1 MSIRSRRIAT
11 TALVAVAA
19 LGLAGVAH
27 PMSVNAALIAVANP
41 DTLTMKHDRTA
52 TVPAPGVLGN
62 DLNVGSATAVLT
74 SDVSHGTLTLRANGG
89 YTYTPNPGYVGTDV
103 FQYKPSGLLT
113 TPTTVTITIT
123 NAAPTATNDAYS
135 MSMGGTLSVAAPGVM
150 ANDSDADGDAMT
162 ATKVTDS
169 GSGSVNLSSNGG
181 FTYSPGGSF
190 TGVRTFTYRV
200 SDGLANSNV
209 ATVSITVNPPAPTPT
224 PTPAPT
230 PTPTPAPTPTP
241 TPAPT
246 PTPTPAPTPTP
257 ILPLPSI
264 SLPPLPSILPTL
276 PPLPVPTR
284 VPGVTPAPTPAP
296 SAEPS
301 RPPDTAT
308 PTPGASPPPPTGPGG
323 VTPGATPPGSGSGTG
338 AAGPPFS
345 LGDPGSGPLG
355 NIDLVGLGLIEWAV
369 PSIILGVPGL
379 LVVIAVLAQMSGAL
393 LWLPVARR
401 WLGGF
406 GLRRR
411 RQAEARAA

>member
-1 MSIRSRRIAT
+1 VTRLRQRPFAAAFTAVAILAT
-11 TALVAVAA
+11 FLAPTASAGALVTAHDDSYTVAQDHV
-19 LGLAGVAH
+19 LSVA
-27 PMSVNAALIAVANP
+27 S
-41 DTLTMKHDRTA
+41 
-52 TVPAPGVLGN
+52 PGVLGN
-62 DLNVGSATAVLT
+62 DDGLALTAYRLT
-74 SDVSHGTLTLRANGG
+74 NPANGTVTVNTNG
-89 YTYTPNPGYVGTDV
+89 SFTYTPTPGYHGSDSFKYEARVL
-103 FQYKPSGLLT
+103 SLLGIVLDRDSA
-113 TPTTVTITIT
+113 TVTIKV
-123 NAAPTATNDAYS
+123 NAAPTAVNDSYTATA
-135 MSMGGTLSVAAPGVM
+135 GVTLSVGAPGVM
-150 ANDSDADGDAMT
+150 SNDGDADGDPLT

-169 GSGSVNLSSNGG
+169 GSGSVNLSSNGS

-200 SDGLANSNV
+200 SDGIANSNV
-209 ATVSITVNPPAPTPT
+209 ATVSITVNPPAPTPTPTPT

-246 PTPTPAPTPTP
+246 P

-264 SLPPLPSILPTL
+264 TLPPLPSILPTL
-276 PPLPVPTR
+276 PPVPVPTR
-284 VPGVTPAPTPAP
+284 LPTATPAPTPPP

-301 RPPDTAT
+301 RSPDLEG
-308 PTPGASPPPPTGPGG
+308 PTPGPSSPPSTGPGV
-323 VTPGATPPGSGSGTG
+323 VTPGATPPGTGSGTG

-345 LGDPGSGPLG
+345 VGDPGSAAIDPLG

-369 PSIILGVPGL
+369 PSVILGVPGL

-411 RQAEARAA
+411 RQADARGA